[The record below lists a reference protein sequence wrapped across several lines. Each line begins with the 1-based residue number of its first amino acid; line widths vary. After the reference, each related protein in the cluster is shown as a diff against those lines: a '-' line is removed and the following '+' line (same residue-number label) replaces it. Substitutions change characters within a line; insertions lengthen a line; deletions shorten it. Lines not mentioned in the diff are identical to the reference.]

1 MFFKKPEKKVI
12 LEYEAYPAS
21 GVDFEESSSESY
33 TNNLP
38 NHTIINRKTW
48 EYEKMEDVPFPV
60 GEEWEW
66 IDCYKA
72 LYKIYH
78 LTDNKVE
85 YVGPNQN
92 FVYELNRVYSL
103 PEEGE
108 FGKIDYC
115 GNGFHACLTVK
126 DALTWY
132 NYISYDTFAIND
144 YNYGVAVKLVVV
156 AKAKLLVNKKDLAN
170 CYGKTKLDN
179 GKVVGKAII
188 LTGFVNP
195 KEVYDNRKED
205 RCWSIGVFNG
215 NDYAYDYLKAI
226 CKKEGINL
234 NVLKKLTEKLEITCP
249 YYEKILSFIDD
260 KNMPTIAY
268 INAMLDAYRIN
279 SKEIYQCLN
288 MSYGQVLTEE
298 IINNLD
304 HQFAMRL
311 ADNDD
316 AYNRSLSVAEKMQIL
331 YSHQMLS
338 KK

>member
-1 MFFKKPEKKVI
+1 MFFKKPEKKVV
-12 LEYEAYPAS
+12 LEYESYPAS

-38 NHTIINRKTW
+38 NHTVISRNTW
-48 EYEKMEDVPFPV
+48 EYEKMEDVPFPI
-60 GEEWEW
+60 GEDWEW

-72 LYKIYH
+72 LYKTYYVSN
-78 LTDNKVE
+78 DKVE
-85 YVGPNQN
+85 YTGPSRN
-92 FVYELNRVYSL
+92 FAYELNKVYSL
-103 PEEGE
+103 PEDGE
-108 FGKIDYC
+108 FSKIDYC

-126 DALTWY
+126 NALTWY
-132 NYISYDTFAIND
+132 NYISYDAFVAN
-144 YNYGVAVKLVVV
+144 YNYSYSVAVKLIVV

-205 RCWSIGVFNG
+205 KCWSIGVL
-215 NDYAYDYLKAI
+215 NDYSCNYLKAI
-226 CKKEGINL
+226 CKKENINL
-234 NVLKKLTEKLEITCP
+234 NVLKKLMEKLEITFP
-249 YYEKILSFIDD
+249 YYEKMLNFIDD
-260 KNMPTIAY
+260 KNISVIAY

-279 SKEIYQCLN
+279 SKEIYQVLN
-288 MSYGQVLTEE
+288 QNYGKVLTEE

-304 HQFAMRL
+304 YQFAMRL